1 MSLLLLLNQNTTTT
15 VRFGDSGTEAPLSSS
30 FVIQVQVFWETP
42 YNVVVE
48 HPNPRA
54 FMARTLK
61 HDQNPWGLDS

>member
-1 MSLLLLLNQNTTTT
+1 MLVFRVSVSIGN
-15 VRFGDSGTEAPLSSS
+15 RTEAPLSSS
-30 FVIQVQVFWETP
+30 FALQVQVFWETP

-61 HDQNPWGLDS
+61 HGQNPWALDM